1 MSDIVHATR
10 AAHRD
15 VLVVGTYPPTRCGL
29 ATFTANTRRGLLAAG
44 AIGVDVLR
52 LGDAPPDGEATEV
65 VGHWHVD
72 ALDRAPHHA
81 PHRARVDA
89 PTPVSALAGLA
100 DGYASVLLQ
109 HEFGIYPG
117 PHGADVLDL
126 VGSLRTPVVSVLHTV
141 LVDPSQPQQRII
153 EALVDCSARVVV
165 QTASAARRL
174 TSRYFVD
181 PAKVAVIAHGAE
193 PNVQPDAPGTPPRT
207 GPPVLLTWGLLGPG
221 KGIEHA
227 ITAVAIL
234 ARRGVPVRYV
244 VSGQTHPG
252 VLAHQGERY
261 RDSLADLVNELG
273 VADRVEFDNQYRD
286 WPSLLALVRACDIVV
301 LPYDSREQ
309 VTSGVLVDAL
319 ASAKPIVATAF
330 PHAVDVVDG
339 RCGLVVPH
347 EEPVALADAIER
359 MVTNRALRDASAR
372 AAGAEGALL
381 PWPVIGAQYL
391 DLLRAVG
398 DHLVSLGG

>member
-1 MSDIVHATR
+1 MSDSVHATR
-10 AAHRD
+10 ADHRD

-29 ATFTANTRRGLLAAG
+29 ATFTANTRRGLLCAG
-44 AIGVDVLR
+44 AHGVDVLR
-52 LGDAPPDGEATEV
+52 LGEAPPDAEPPEV
-65 VGHWHVD
+65 VGHWRAGEHV
-72 ALDRAPHHA
+72 
-81 PHRARVDA
+81 
-89 PTPVSALAGLA
+89 PTTVSALTELA
-100 DGYASVLLQ
+100 DGYATVLLQ

-117 PHGADVLDL
+117 HDGIHVLDL
-126 VGSLRTPVVSVLHTV
+126 VGGLHAPVVSVLHTV
-141 LVDPSQPQQRII
+141 LVDPSQPQRRII
-153 EALVDCSARVVV
+153 EALVDYSARAVV
-165 QTASAARRL
+165 QTPSAARRL

-193 PNVQPDAPGTPPRT
+193 PNVQPGAPPRT

-227 ITAVAIL
+227 IRAVAIL
-234 ARRGVPVRYV
+234 ARRGIPVRYV

-252 VLAHQGERY
+252 VVANEGERY
-261 RDSLADLVNELG
+261 RESLVDLVGELG

-286 WPSLLALVRACDIVV
+286 WPSLLAQVRACDIVV

-339 RCGLVVPH
+339 RCGLVVAH

-359 MVTNRALRDASAR
+359 LVTNRALRDAYAR
-372 AAGAEGALL
+372 AAGAEGSLL
-381 PWPVIGAQYL
+381 AWPAIGAQYL
-391 DLLRAVG
+391 ELLRSVG
-398 DHLVSLGG
+398 DDLISLGG